1 MRGNQVVGPRRL
13 RRRSPPPPAA
23 HRNSRS
29 YGTRLRPLT
38 LTVPKPI
45 IDFGAGAGWLW

>member
-1 MRGNQVVGPRRL
+1 MAPSTDAVRRAPKALVLVGG
-13 RRRSPPPPAA
+13 
-23 HRNSRS
+23 

-45 IDFGAGAGWLW
+45 IDFGTRLF